1 MKLLMKNLIFLLTYV
16 SFNQCFQT
24 VFRSKLLVY
33 KLFSDPMFLGVGS
46 MGVWVGL
53 KVKRKKRVEKPIG

>member
-16 SFNQCFQT
+16 SFNQ
-24 VFRSKLLVY
+24 
-33 KLFSDPMFLGVGS
+33 LFSDPMFLGVGS